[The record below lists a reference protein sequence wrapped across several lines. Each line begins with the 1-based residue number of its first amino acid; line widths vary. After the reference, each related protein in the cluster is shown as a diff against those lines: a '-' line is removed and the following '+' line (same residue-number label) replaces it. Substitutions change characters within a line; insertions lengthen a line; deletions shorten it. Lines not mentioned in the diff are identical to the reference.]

1 MGFPRQE
8 CWSRLPFPSPGDL
21 PNPGME
27 PASSVSPA
35 LLEDSLPLSH
45 WKSPYL
51 SLQLPKGGMV
61 IIPIL
66 LLKELH
72 LREEKETVRCQMTG
86 NSRAQI
92 TTPNL
97 RSQRLCLCH
106 YSVIVMSPPGALAAS
121 NDVDHFPPKGWD
133 LVVQEILCK
142 LRHTARSLPPA
153 PCSGFPGS

>member
-8 CWSRLPFPSPGDL
+8 CWSRLPFPFPGDL

-35 LLEDSLPLSH
+35 LLADSLPLSH

-72 LREEKETVRCQMTG
+72 LREEKETGQMS
-86 NSRAQI
+86 NDWKQQS
-92 TTPNL
+92 PNL
-97 RSQRLCLCH
+97 QNSYVKTLT
-106 YSVIVMSPPGALAAS
+106 SNVMTLGDEGL
-121 NDVDHFPPKGWD
+121 
-133 LVVQEILCK
+133 E
-142 LRHTARSLPPA
+142 R
-153 PCSGFPGS
+153 

>member
-8 CWSRLPFPSPGDL
+8 CWSRLPFPFPGDL

-35 LLEDSLPLSH
+35 LLADSLPLSH

-72 LREEKETVRCQMTG
+72 LREEKETGQM
-86 NSRAQI
+86 
-92 TTPNL
+92 
-97 RSQRLCLCH
+97 
-106 YSVIVMSPPGALAAS
+106 S
-121 NDVDHFPPKGWD
+121 NDWKQQSPNYNPKPPKPKA
-133 LVVQEILCK
+133 LPLS
-142 LRHTARSLPPA
+142 LRCDCHVPSRSL
-153 PCSGFPGS
+153 GRLK